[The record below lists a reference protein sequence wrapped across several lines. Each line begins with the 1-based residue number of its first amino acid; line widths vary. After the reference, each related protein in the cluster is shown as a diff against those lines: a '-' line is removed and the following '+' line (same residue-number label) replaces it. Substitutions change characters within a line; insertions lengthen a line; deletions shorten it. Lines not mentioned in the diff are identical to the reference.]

1 MNYKDIA
8 RTAFRDRGYLV
19 AVVVVALIAIISII
33 LMITM
38 IEPVDLQVTVR
49 YSSFGITKFY
59 RDKWYYLLGFIA
71 MILVTVVI
79 NVLLSLKLYDLK
91 GRDMSRLFLVLTG
104 IIIIIG
110 TVFLYG
116 VLRVA
121 SLSQ

>member
-1 MNYKDIA
+1 MNYKEIA
-8 RTAFRDRGYLV
+8 RTALRDRGYLV
-19 AVVVVALIAIISII
+19 ALAALALISII
-33 LMITM
+33 SVVLMITM

-71 MILVTVVI
+71 MILITFAI
-79 NVLLSLKLYDLK
+79 NAMLSLKLYDLK
-91 GRDMSRLFLVLTG
+91 GRDMARLFLVLTAV
-104 IIIIIG
+104 IVIIG
-110 TVFLYG
+110 TVSLYG